1 MASAP
6 HAPRDALRASRRLE
20 TVINEFRLRHLDG
33 FVDLFVQVLRLC
45 GRAGSRRK
53 VIAEPVFGQAKE
65 ARRFRR
71 FSLRGLRKVRRE
83 WAFLCLCSNLLKL
96 VNVHPSLQGEPA

>member
-1 MASAP
+1 MRHVEQTLSAVGP
-6 HAPRDALRASRRLE
+6 GS
-20 TVINEFRLRHLDG
+20 DG
-33 FVDLFVQVLRLC
+33 
-45 GRAGSRRK
+45 K

-83 WAFLCLCSNLLKL
+83 WTFVCLCSNTLKL
-96 VNVHPSLQGEPA
+96 VKAPPVPER